1 MRTIRIFFEYQSSF
15 LWILDD
21 GFLIDNVRVNS
32 NGYFEGSG
40 CPEKGIPLA
49 QYPEDRLLGQ
59 KDLENKVDYLNRK
72 YWELFI
78 NNKVEFSYKGFSNQ
92 AEKKAFLEILEDVI
106 RQIDA
111 LLKDKYEIINEA
123 DEAYFDKDT

>member
-21 GFLIDNVRVNS
+21 GFLIDNVRINS
-32 NGYFEGSG
+32 NGYFEGS
-40 CPEKGIPLA
+40 LA

-78 NNKVEFSYKGFSNQ
+78 NNKVEFSYKGFSNL